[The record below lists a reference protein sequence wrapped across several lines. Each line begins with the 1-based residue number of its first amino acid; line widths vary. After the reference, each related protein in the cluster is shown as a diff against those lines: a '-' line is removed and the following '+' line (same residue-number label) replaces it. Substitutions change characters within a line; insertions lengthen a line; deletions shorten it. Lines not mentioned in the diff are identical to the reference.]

1 MITKELVIE
10 NGTGLH
16 ARPATLVAKKAAQ
29 FKSEV
34 NIKVGEKT
42 INAKSLIAILSLGA
56 KKGTELQIITTG
68 VDEELAAAEMAALI
82 KGIEE

>member
-1 MITKELVIE
+1 MVTKELVIKS
-10 NGTGLH
+10 GTGLH

-34 NIKVGEKT
+34 SIKVGEKT

-56 KKGTELQIITTG
+56 KKGTALEIITSG
-68 VDEELAAAEMAALI
+68 VDEELAATEMFELI
-82 KGIEE
+82 SGIEE